1 MTKEVNEL
9 VSRNKNEQQVD
20 LENFNETTSLFGYEL
35 IRDVLIPNLLGT
47 DTHEILYWAGK
58 ELARQYPL
66 QNRQDISRFFD
77 KAGFGLIELNKE
89 QRNKQIYTLSGEIVQ
104 ARLEHAQ
111 PSFNL
116 EAGFLAEQIQ
126 TQDGLYT
133 EALTEINQKAKVVS
147 FIVQSDIKDRLSIEE
162 PLTHFVMSDRKV
174 NEDEESSPI
183 SNELP
188 EQDDEA
194 LPTRSS
200 RHEL

>member
-1 MTKEVNEL
+1 MTDEVNEL
-9 VSRNKNEQQVD
+9 VSRNKQEQKAD
-20 LENFNETTSLFGYEL
+20 LEKYNETPSLFGYEL

-77 KAGFGLIELNKE
+77 QAGFGLLELNKE
-89 QRNKQIYTLSGEIVQ
+89 QRNKQVYSLSGEIVQ

-126 TQDGLYT
+126 MQDGVYT
-133 EALTEINQKAKVVS
+133 EALTEVNKKTKMIA

-162 PLTHFVMSDRKV
+162 PLTHFVMSESKDNK
-174 NEDEESSPI
+174 NEQLSSV
-183 SNELP
+183 SDNLP
-188 EQDDEA
+188 EQDDSP
-194 LPTRSS
+194 LPSRSS
-200 RHEL
+200 RHEV

>member
-20 LENFNETTSLFGYEL
+20 LEKFNEKTSLFGYEL
-35 IRDVLIPNLLGT
+35 IRDVLLPNLLGT

-162 PLTHFVMSDRKV
+162 PLTHFIMSDRKV

-183 SNELP
+183 SNELT
-188 EQDDEA
+188 EQDDIA

>member
-1 MTKEVNEL
+1 M
-9 VSRNKNEQQVD
+9 SRNKNEQQVD

>member
-89 QRNKQIYTLSGEIVQ
+89 QRNKQIYTL
-104 ARLEHAQ
+104 
-111 PSFNL
+111 
-116 EAGFLAEQIQ
+116 
-126 TQDGLYT
+126 
-133 EALTEINQKAKVVS
+133 
-147 FIVQSDIKDRLSIEE
+147 
-162 PLTHFVMSDRKV
+162 DRKSV
-174 NEDEESSPI
+174 V
-183 SNELP
+183 
-188 EQDDEA
+188 
-194 LPTRSS
+194 
-200 RHEL
+200 

>member
-20 LENFNETTSLFGYEL
+20 LENFNETTSSFGYEL

-66 QNRQDISRFFD
+66 QNRQDIIRFFD

-89 QRNKQIYTLSGEIVQ
+89 QRNKQIYTLSGKIVQ

-133 EALTEINQKAKVVS
+133 EALTEVNKKTKVVS
-147 FIVQSDIKDRLSIEE
+147 FNVQSDIKDRLSIEE
-162 PLTHFVMSDRKV
+162 PLTHFIMSDRKD
-174 NEDEESSPI
+174 NENEESNQI
-183 SNELP
+183 SDELT
-188 EQDDEA
+188 EQDDVA

>member
-1 MTKEVNEL
+1 M
-9 VSRNKNEQQVD
+9 SRKKNEQKVD
-20 LENFNETTSLFGYEL
+20 LEKFNETTSLFGYEL

-47 DTHEILYWAGK
+47 ETHEILYWAGK

-66 QNRQDISRFFD
+66 ATRQDIVRFFD

-89 QRNKQIYTLSGEIVQ
+89 QRNKQVYTLSGKIVQ

-126 TQDGLYT
+126 ALDSLYT
-133 EALTEINQKAKVVS
+133 EALTEVNMKTKVVT
-147 FIVQSDIKDRLSIEE
+147 FIVQSDTKDRLSIEE
-162 PLTHFVMSDRKV
+162 PLTHFVMSD
-174 NEDEESSPI
+174 DEIEEKSLMNI
-183 SNELP
+183 DVP
-188 EQDDEA
+188 EQDESA
-194 LPTRSS
+194 LPSRSS

>member
-9 VSRNKNEQQVD
+9 VSRNNNEQQVD

>member
-9 VSRNKNEQQVD
+9 VSRKKNEQKVD
-20 LENFNETTSLFGYEL
+20 LEKFNETTSLFGYEL

-47 DTHEILYWAGK
+47 ETHEILYWAGK

-66 QNRQDISRFFD
+66 ANRQDIIRFFE
-77 KAGFGLIELNKE
+77 KAGFGLIELSKE
-89 QRNKQIYTLSGEIVQ
+89 QRNKQVYTLSGKVVQ

-126 TQDGLYT
+126 TLDSLYT
-133 EALTEINQKAKVVS
+133 EALTEVNMKTKVVT
-147 FIVQSDIKDRLSIEE
+147 FIVQSDTKDRLSIEE
-162 PLTHFVMSDRKV
+162 PLSHFIMSDDESEEKSLV
-174 NEDEESSPI
+174 NNDVLERDESV
-183 SNELP
+183 LP
-188 EQDDEA
+188 S
-194 LPTRSS
+194 RSS

>member
-162 PLTHFVMSDRKV
+162 PLTHFIMSDRKV

>member
-1 MTKEVNEL
+1 M
-9 VSRNKNEQQVD
+9 SRNKNEQQVD
-20 LENFNETTSLFGYEL
+20 LEKFNEKTSLFGYEL
-35 IRDVLIPNLLGT
+35 IRDVLLPNLLGT

-162 PLTHFVMSDRKV
+162 PLTHFIMSDRKV

-183 SNELP
+183 SNELT
-188 EQDDEA
+188 EQDDIA